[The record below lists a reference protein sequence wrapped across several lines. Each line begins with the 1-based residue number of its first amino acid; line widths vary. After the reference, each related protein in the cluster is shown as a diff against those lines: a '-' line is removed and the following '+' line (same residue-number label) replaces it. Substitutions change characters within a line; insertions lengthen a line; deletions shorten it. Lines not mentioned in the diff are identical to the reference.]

1 MHDADGVDDGDD
13 DDDGDD
19 NDSNDDDDNCPSWAE
34 VSLQRIPGLLRPVNA
49 LWSLFLTITIQA
61 CKANLS
67 LLYTIHILYYAYSTI
82 CTICA

>member
-1 MHDADGVDDGDD
+1 MHDGDGNNDGDDGDD
-13 DDDGDD
+13 DDDD
-19 NDSNDDDDNCPSWAE
+19 NGSNDDDDNCPSWAE

-67 LLYTIHILYYAYSTI
+67 FLYTIHILSLI
-82 CTICA
+82 HI